1 MERIVDYALRALL
14 YEVAATPKP
23 GLVDRSN
30 NGAHD
35 DMDFYTFL
43 DSTVGLRHYFS
54 AIVHYI
60 KEQYKITA
68 KAMSMPKGIYL
79 SGDEIFTGL
88 KGLGQQAEVDMKQ
101 VTKGINTHKGAIYAL
116 GLLVA
121 AATETLIVDKSVEGD
136 ALIAKMAQRVTAYV
150 GPSLHKEFE
159 KNAHTKAYGISQYKD
174 YGMLGA
180 RGEAYTGF
188 KTVRK
193 FGLPMFEK
201 ALRDGLSVNDA
212 MIHALMAI
220 IIVLEDSNVIGRHNV
235 AVLKESQLKA
245 HEILQA
251 GGMKTE
257 DGRRL
262 VEAYDRWC
270 ITHRISHGGSADLV
284 AVTVFMYWIKSN

>member
-1 MERIVDYALRALL
+1 LERIVDYALKALL

-60 KEQYKITA
+60 KEQYKLSTRSIPI
-68 KAMSMPKGIYL
+68 PKGAYL
-79 SGDEIFTGL
+79 SGDALFTGL
-88 KGLGQQAEVDMKQ
+88 KDLGVQAEAEMKQ

-121 AATETLIVDKSVEGD
+121 AATETHIVDQSIKGD
-136 ALIAKMAQRVTAYV
+136 AIISKTAQRVTAYV
-150 GPSLHKEFE
+150 GPTLHKEFE
-159 KNAHTKAYGISQYKD
+159 NHAHTKAYGISQYKD

-180 RGEAYTGF
+180 RGEAYSGF

-193 FGLPMFEK
+193 FGLPMFEE

-220 IIVLEDSNVIGRHNV
+220 IIALEDSNVIGRHNV

-245 HEILQA
+245 HEILLA
-251 GGMKTE
+251 GGMKTVE
-257 DGRRL
+257 GKRL
-262 VEAYDRWC
+262 IEAYDRWC